1 MKQNYGNRDLRR
13 RPALRKNRMDYRKKF
28 QDRYS
33 YCGCF
38 CTTQRGNHE
47 TGKGYGYEIPNP
59 IQFSLNFVD
68 PCPGSVL
75 VDDLDE
81 FIPKLIK
88 GLDIYAGT
96 VTALN
101 MKKGDKEKMSE
112 SYKGLKVDCMGNPV
126 EPAPGTSMHRDPVG
140 PDGPSGDNWK
150 ERLSREYHDTKVRYE
165 LLHIHNVEEIAKRAK
180 ETYDRSTHEQ
190 KSIRKLLFRQESIMR
205 EYLDVLEIRMA
216 MAGLAI

>member
-1 MKQNYGNRDLRR
+1 MGIEIYAGGRHCGKTAWIIEKSSRTGIPIAVVSTKHGVEIMKLAKD
-13 RPALRKNRMDYRKKF
+13 M
-28 QDRYS
+28 
-33 YCGCF
+33 
-38 CTTQRGNHE
+38 
-47 TGKGYGYEIPNP
+47 GYEIPNP

-101 MKKGDKEKMSE
+101 MKKGDKEKMDE
-112 SYKGLKVDCMGNPV
+112 FYKGPKVDCMGNPI
-126 EPAPGTSMHRDPVG
+126 EPVPGTSMHRDPVG
-140 PDGPSGDNWK
+140 PDGPSGDNWQ

-165 LLHIHNVEEIAKRAK
+165 LLHIHNVKEKAKRVK
-180 ETYDRSTHEQ
+180 EVCDVSTPEQ
-190 KSIRKLLFRQESIMR
+190 KNSQELLFRQENIMR